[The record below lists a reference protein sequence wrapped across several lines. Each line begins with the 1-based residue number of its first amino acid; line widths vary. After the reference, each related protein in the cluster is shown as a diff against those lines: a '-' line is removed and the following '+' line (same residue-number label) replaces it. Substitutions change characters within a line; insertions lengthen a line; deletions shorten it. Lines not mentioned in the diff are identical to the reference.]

1 MSDYKLRID
10 ISERMSRLE
19 DIYGNAPIRNCHY
32 GSDYVIDFNVGSTI
46 EVNGANIKVVEDKTE
61 TDVCKHCIFKID
73 SDYKEL
79 PLRVMGFLCDRSPR
93 LQRFR
98 RDDRTAHYEAVKDE

>member
-10 ISERMSRLE
+10 INERVSRLE

-32 GSDYVIDFNVGSTI
+32 GSDYVIDFIVGSTI
-46 EVNGANIKVVEDKTE
+46 EVNGANIQVVEDETE

-79 PLRVMGFLCDRSPR
+79 PLRVMGFLCDRS
-93 LQRFR
+93 LCIKRFR
-98 RDDRTAHYEAVKDE
+98 RDGRNAHYEEVKDE

>member
-10 ISERMSRLE
+10 INERMSRLE

-46 EVNGANIKVVEDKTE
+46 EVNGANIQVVEDETE
-61 TDVCKHCIFKID
+61 TDVCKHCIFKIYSLIFYQTKAGWLQTQRANLKPRWQSR
-73 SDYKEL
+73 SDKL
-79 PLRVMGFLCDRSPR
+79 P
-93 LQRFR
+93 
-98 RDDRTAHYEAVKDE
+98 